1 MKLNKK
7 SWHCKLYKWAYS
19 RADNRLPKNLC
30 NYFWSVMFAV
40 ITLPITVVSVFI
52 DNISDYFERLGVSVL
67 LYICSIAVWFIGFI
81 LLRLTCDPTFS
92 SKHTVFENYSHNW
105 IAYAAL
111 PVGAAL
117 TWLVMYAISLLFKWT
132 DNLHWN
138 DRGKVE
144 KQPNIMVEYLKAK
157 KEKAC
162 PFIDWE

>member
-1 MKLNKK
+1 
-7 SWHCKLYKWAYS
+7 
-19 RADNRLPKNLC
+19 
-30 NYFWSVMFAV
+30 MFAV
-40 ITLPITVVSVFI
+40 ITLPITIVSVFI
-52 DNISDYFERLGVSVL
+52 DDMSDYFERLGLSVL

-138 DRGKVE
+138 GRGKVK